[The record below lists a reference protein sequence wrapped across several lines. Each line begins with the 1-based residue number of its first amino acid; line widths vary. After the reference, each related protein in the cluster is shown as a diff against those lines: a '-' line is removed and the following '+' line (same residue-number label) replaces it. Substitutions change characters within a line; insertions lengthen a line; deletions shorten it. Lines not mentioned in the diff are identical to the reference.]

1 MRPNHIARFYA
12 LPLCCTFCAC
22 LTLVFG
28 SCAPKRQ
35 AAVPAPLAP
44 KTVAALSSS
53 IAEMWLLA
61 GGSLAGVSAD
71 AFAAE
76 RGFALPGGVANLGG
90 VFSPSAE
97 RLLDLK
103 PDLVL
108 LSRDIAAHR
117 SLAKT
122 LRAAHI
128 PALLVKVETLDE
140 YLSALRDFTGITG
153 DAAAFERNGQ
163 RVREQADALLAR
175 LPADK
180 GRKSALFFRAYS
192 SGITAITGE
201 HQVCAILSDIGV
213 DVVGGGT
220 AGGRTSALNVSV
232 EHIIEANPDFI
243 FAVFQGDE
251 DKARASFAASFA
263 AHPAW
268 ASLRAVRDGRFIVL
282 PKALFHFKPNSRWA
296 QAYEHLLRI
305 VYPETYAAE

>member
-1 MRPNHIARFYA
+1 
-12 LPLCCTFCAC
+12 
-22 LTLVFG
+22 VFG

-35 AAVPAPLAP
+35 AAVLVPPAP

-76 RGFALPGGVANLGG
+76 RGFALPDGVANLGG
-90 VFSPSAE
+90 IFSPSVE
-97 RLLDLK
+97 RLLNLK

-117 SLAKT
+117 SLAET
-122 LRAAHI
+122 LRTAHI
-128 PALLVKVETLDE
+128 PAVLVKVETLDE
-140 YLSALRDFTGITG
+140 YLSALRDFTGMTG
-153 DAAAFERNGQ
+153 DAAAFERNGRQ
-163 RVREQADALLAR
+163 MREQADALLAQ
-175 LPADK
+175 LPADR
-180 GRKSALFFRAYS
+180 GRKSALFFRAHS

-213 DVVGGGT
+213 NVVGGKT
-220 AGGRTSALNVSV
+220 AGGRASTLNVSV
-232 EHIIEANPDFI
+232 EHIIEADPDFI

-268 ASLRAVRDGRFIVL
+268 VSLRAVRDGRFIVL

>member
-1 MRPNHIARFYA
+1 
-12 LPLCCTFCAC
+12 
-22 LTLVFG
+22 
-28 SCAPKRQ
+28 
-35 AAVPAPLAP
+35 
-44 KTVAALSSS
+44 
-53 IAEMWLLA
+53 MWLLA

-71 AFAAE
+71 AFATE
-76 RGFALPGGVANLGG
+76 RGFVLPDGVANLGG
-90 VFSPSAE
+90 VLLPSAE

-117 SLAKT
+117 SLAET
-122 LRAAHI
+122 LRAAHT
-128 PALLVKVETLDE
+128 PVLLVKVETLDE
-140 YLSALRDFTGITG
+140 YLSALRNFTGMTG
-153 DAAAFERNGQ
+153 DAAAFERNGRQ
-163 RVREQADALLAR
+163 VREQVDALLAR
-175 LPADK
+175 LPADG

-213 DVVGGGT
+213 DIIGGGT
-220 AGGRTSALNVSV
+220 ASGRTSALNVSV
-232 EHIIEANPDFI
+232 EHIIEADPDFI

-296 QAYEHLLRI
+296 QAYEHLLII